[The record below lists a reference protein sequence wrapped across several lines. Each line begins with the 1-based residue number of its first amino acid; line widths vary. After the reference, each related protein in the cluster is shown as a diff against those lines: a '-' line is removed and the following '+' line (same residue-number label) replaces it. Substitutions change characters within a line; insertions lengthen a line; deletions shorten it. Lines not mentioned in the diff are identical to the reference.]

1 MKLICNHLFEKKIFR
16 LFQIR
21 KIMSSSIDLEWEESK
36 SMDIQVMTCTGLQH
50 SPAIAAFDLDG

>member
-1 MKLICNHLFEKKIFR
+1 
-16 LFQIR
+16 
-21 KIMSSSIDLEWEESK
+21 MSSSIDLEWEESK